1 MTAINI
7 ASGALITNAS
17 ALQVIGHNIAN
28 ANTEG
33 YSRQTVQLNQVPGQL
48 FGNGYFG
55 KGVEI
60 GSVERSFNAF
70 LTREANTSTS
80 VAAAD
85 GIRYSRLQQLEQ
97 LFPMGESGMGNQL
110 NGFLNS
116 WADVVA
122 SPLNQTARGVVITRA
137 EEIAARLRQSASQL
151 DELRVTTRTQIE
163 GGIGDVNRYA
173 QNIADINQRIIEAY
187 GSGKSPNDLLDQR
200 DTLIS
205 NLNRYVQTTTLMAD
219 DKSMTVFIGGSY
231 PLVLGATANQ
241 LVTPPPVDT
250 AGNLSLALGNASAL
264 VNTDLLGGGELLGAL
279 RFYNDDIGDVRNQ
292 LGRMALSMMEL
303 TNRQHMAGLDLN
315 GNPGAAFFN
324 PIGNPLEGSVIKD
337 LSVNADLGLRVDELN
352 GNAPTQ
358 FKASD
363 YVVTYAGVSEVRIQR
378 QSDGKY
384 LAAGYDATGIPP
396 TEAVWQDAPT
406 TVFFDAGNE
415 LAFDGLRLAETT
427 TGNVGDTVLLRPFA
441 NVAEKV
447 RVALTSPSQLA
458 VASPLLVV
466 PDPNNSDSLQVESL
480 YRPGGSTLPLT
491 AGTVIEFVS
500 GGYTTDGGATV
511 VPFVSG
517 QPIEVDGFSLTLRGE
532 PTVGD
537 TFTVRP
543 PNSGEVMNQNTGNG
557 QALLALRDAVALD
570 GYTLSDGYIPV
581 FSAVSSS
588 IQTAK
593 SAATFSQSVADTAT
607 AARANAAGVN
617 LDEEA
622 ARLLQFQ
629 QAYQASAKFL
639 QTVQSIFDT
648 LLQTFR

>member
-60 GSVERSFNAF
+60 GAVERSFNAF
-70 LTREANTSTS
+70 LTREANLSTS

-137 EEIAARLRQSASQL
+137 EEIAARLRQSAAQL

-163 GGIGDVNRYA
+163 GGIDDVNRYA

-187 GSGKSPNDLLDQR
+187 GAGKSPNDLLDQR
-200 DTLIS
+200 DKLIN
-205 NLNRYVQTTTLMAD
+205 NLNRYVQTTTLVAD

-231 PLVLGATANQ
+231 PLVLGSSANQ
-241 LVTPPPVDT
+241 LVKPPPVDS

-264 VNTDLLGGGELLGAL
+264 INTDLLGGGELLGAL

-315 GNPGAAFFN
+315 GNPGQAFFN
-324 PIGNPLEGSVIKD
+324 PIGSPLEGAVVQKVGD
-337 LSVNADLGLRVDELN
+337 TAQLELSIDAADPDAATR
-352 GNAPTQ
+352 
-358 FKASD
+358 FKATD
-363 YVVTYAGVSEVRIQR
+363 YVVSFPGGGSDVKVQR
-378 QSDGKY
+378 QSDGWF
-384 LAAGYDATGIPP
+384 LAAPFDAATNTP
-396 TEAVWQDAPT
+396 AVWQEADA
-406 TVFFDAGNE
+406 TVTLPAAE
-415 LAFDGLRLAETT
+415 LRFDGLSLQVAQVGGAGETA
-427 TGNVGDTVLLRPFA
+427 LLRPFA

-447 RVALTSPSQLA
+447 QVALSSPTQLA
-458 VASPLLVV
+458 VASPVLAIPGL
-466 PDPNNSDSLQVESL
+466 NNSDSLQVEAV
-480 YRPGGSTLPLT
+480 YRPGGATPPDGWASTT
-491 AGTVIEFVS
+491 IEFSDS
-500 GGYTTDGGATV
+500 GYSTDGGNTFQ
-511 VPFVSG
+511 PFVSG
-517 QPIEVDGFSLTLRGE
+517 QPIVVDGFSLTLRGS
-532 PTVGD
+532 PKSGD
-537 TFTVRP
+537 VFTVRP
-543 PNSGEVMNQNTGNG
+543 PANGESMRQSYGNG
-557 QALLALRDAVALD
+557 QALLALRDARALD
-570 GYTLSDGYIPV
+570 DYTLSDGYIPV

-593 SAATFSQSVADTAT
+593 SAATFSQGVADNAK
-607 AARANAAGVN
+607 AAQANASGVN

-629 QAYQASAKFL
+629 QSYQASAKFL

>member
-378 QSDGKY
+378 QSD
-384 LAAGYDATGIPP
+384 
-396 TEAVWQDAPT
+396 
-406 TVFFDAGNE
+406 
-415 LAFDGLRLAETT
+415 
-427 TGNVGDTVLLRPFA
+427 
-441 NVAEKV
+441 
-447 RVALTSPSQLA
+447 
-458 VASPLLVV
+458 
-466 PDPNNSDSLQVESL
+466 
-480 YRPGGSTLPLT
+480 
-491 AGTVIEFVS
+491 
-500 GGYTTDGGATV
+500 
-511 VPFVSG
+511 
-517 QPIEVDGFSLTLRGE
+517 
-532 PTVGD
+532 
-537 TFTVRP
+537 
-543 PNSGEVMNQNTGNG
+543 
-557 QALLALRDAVALD
+557 
-570 GYTLSDGYIPV
+570 
-581 FSAVSSS
+581 
-588 IQTAK
+588 
-593 SAATFSQSVADTAT
+593 
-607 AARANAAGVN
+607 
-617 LDEEA
+617 
-622 ARLLQFQ
+622 
-629 QAYQASAKFL
+629 
-639 QTVQSIFDT
+639 
-648 LLQTFR
+648 